1 MKNMKNLFLLLA
13 LSFTMKS
20 VAQIGQADKPFR
32 VQTYV
37 GGPSMLKLAFKFSNQ
52 FQDKVNYQGKP
63 GMGIEVGYKLFD
75 WLSLGVDMNYR
86 YGQIDFTVEDSTF
99 FQEIDDKW
107 NIDLSGFDPFG
118 HYVMKVPRFRTTILA
133 NFHVLPAESRSDLYF
148 TLGIGFNKVR
158 ARLYLD
164 DNLIDFSK
172 RLGTIS
178 MPLAYRM
185 SAGYSYHFTENI
197 GVFTEVGLGGPLLS
211 AGLTARF

>member
-1 MKNMKNLFLLLA
+1 MKKLLCVLV
-13 LSFTMKS
+13 LTSS
-20 VAQIGQADKPFR
+20 LVSNAQIGQADKPFR
-32 VQTYV
+32 IQTYV

-52 FQDKVNYQGKP
+52 FQDKVNYQGNP
-63 GMGIEVGYKLFD
+63 GVGVEFGYKLFD

-107 NIDLSGFDPFG
+107 DIDLSGFSPFG
-118 HYVMKVPRFRTTILA
+118 DYTMKIPRFRTTILA
-133 NFHVLPAESRSDLYF
+133 NFHVLPATSRSDLYF

-158 ARLYLD
+158 TRLYLN

-172 RLGTIS
+172 KLGTIS
-178 MPLAYRM
+178 MPLAYRT
-185 SAGYSYHFTENI
+185 SVGYSFHFVENVGIFTEI
-197 GVFTEVGLGGPLLS
+197 GLGGPIIS